1 MLHKI
6 YLFIL
11 LKPEFFLLAGG
22 RAEHHRWQC
31 FPHGVRGAA
40 SAPTDP
46 PGCNLVAINADLS
59 QRQTGASNFVGM
71 F

>member
-1 MLHKI
+1 MLK
-6 YLFIL
+6 L
-11 LKPEFFLLAGG
+11 EFFLLVGG

-46 PGCNLVAINADLS
+46 PGCNLTAINVVLS
-59 QRQTGASNFVGM
+59 QRQTGASNVVGT